1 MAMTR
6 QSAETFAAQ
15 VLAWLADDNARIT
28 GFLSWSGES
37 PSTLAGRLTD
47 PGFLLA
53 VIEFLMTDEALLID
67 ACAALGYPPETPL
80 QARSA
85 LPGGADFHWT

>member
-1 MAMTR
+1 MTR
-6 QSAETFAAQ
+6 QTAETFAAQ

-37 PSTLAGRLTD
+37 PSTLAARLTD